1 MALKRSPPTADG
13 VLLNGARNPHAAR
26 SARRRACSVLV
37 CLLLGLSAPLQAAET
52 EAAADRA
59 SPWKIQGWNLQ
70 FSLYTRHWDP
80 SPEHNND
87 QNMVTVEARF
97 QDEWLAGISAFDNSF
112 YQPTQL
118 VYVGKTWALLDSPH
132 WYVKLIG
139 GLIHG
144 YKEPYEDKIPFNG
157 LGVAP
162 AILPSLGF
170 RHGHLVIEAHLAG
183 LAAMT
188 VTAGVRF

>member
-1 MALKRSPPTADG
+1 MALKRSLPSSDRVP
-13 VLLNGARNPHAAR
+13 VHRARIR
-26 SARRRACSVLV
+26 SGRKRACSALV
-37 CLLLGLSAPLQAAET
+37 CLLLGFSSVLQAAET
-52 EAAADRA
+52 EAADRGN
-59 SPWKIQGWNLQ
+59 PWEIEGWNVQ

-118 VYVGKTWALLDSPH
+118 VYVGKTWALLESPH

-183 LAAMT
+183 LAAIT